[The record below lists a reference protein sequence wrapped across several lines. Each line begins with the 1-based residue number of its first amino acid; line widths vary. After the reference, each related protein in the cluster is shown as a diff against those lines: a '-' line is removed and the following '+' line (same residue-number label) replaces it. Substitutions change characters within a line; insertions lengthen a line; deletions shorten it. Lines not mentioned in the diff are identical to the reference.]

1 MLLSSFFLC
10 NKTKCK
16 YTKNI
21 VDRQYVFTMKN
32 INNFCLIK
40 KSKKYKIFFFLSK
53 VVKIGLY
60 LCAQKLSENILK
72 KVDINLEIIK
82 RLVTF
87 VGIKKVLHLRTQ
99 DKEIYGL

>member
-1 MLLSSFFLC
+1 MFFYYYRLFYEI
-10 NKTKCK
+10 KCK

-32 INNFCLIK
+32 INNFCLI
-40 KSKKYKIFFFLSK
+40 KKYKIFFFLSK

>member
-1 MLLSSFFLC
+1 M
-10 NKTKCK
+10 
-16 YTKNI
+16 
-21 VDRQYVFTMKN
+21 
-32 INNFCLIK
+32 
-40 KSKKYKIFFFLSK
+40 SK

-87 VGIKKVLHLRTQ
+87 VGIKKSYILGRRTKKSTAYSLIVKSLTFCIFQ
-99 DKEIYGL
+99 AQRYDNNLK